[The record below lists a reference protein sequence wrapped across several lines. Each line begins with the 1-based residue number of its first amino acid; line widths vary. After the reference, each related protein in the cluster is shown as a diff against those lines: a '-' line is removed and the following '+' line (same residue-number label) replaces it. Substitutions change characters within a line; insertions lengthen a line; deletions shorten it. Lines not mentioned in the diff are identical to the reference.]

1 VGAGIVVGFLALT
14 VVLVRGKSWEE
25 KRAARRRTTVV
36 SAEFELF
43 ESRFG

>member
-1 VGAGIVVGFLALT
+1 LAVGAGIVVGFLAW
-14 VVLVRGKSWEE
+14 GKGREE

-36 SAEFELF
+36 SAEFELY